1 MSITLPPYQWGTF
14 KDDSIE
20 LKVTQAQLR
29 ARDIEVA
36 RLVLEA
42 AAQSAELWHANGIEV
57 EIARE
62 IRALEVKHE

>member
-1 MSITLPPYQWGTF
+1 MSITLPPLPEPLGY
-14 KDDSIE
+14 DDRHTE
-20 LKVTQAQLR
+20 DQLR
-29 ARDIEVA
+29 ARDLEVA

-62 IRALEVKHE
+62 IRALEVRHHD